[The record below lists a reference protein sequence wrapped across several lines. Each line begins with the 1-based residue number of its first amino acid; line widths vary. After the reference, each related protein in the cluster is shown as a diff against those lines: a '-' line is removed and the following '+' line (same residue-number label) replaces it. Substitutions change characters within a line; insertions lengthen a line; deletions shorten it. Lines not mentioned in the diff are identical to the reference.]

1 MLHIRKKV
9 ELDSDDGDSHNSNL
23 EIQKEDSLVSFLDE
37 REAGDINSLEPSYAL
52 GYSQKKSLSLIRMIL
67 LRLGLAK
74 TKI

>member
-37 REAGDINSLEPSYAL
+37 REAGDINSLELSYAL
-52 GYSQKKSLSLIRMIL
+52 QEEEDSIVKEG
-67 LRLGLAK
+67 
-74 TKI
+74 